1 MLRRRIAELLIGSLV
16 VTTSASLVTAC
27 RAYGVLE
34 TDCCLMAYNPG
45 GRQCG
50 ERSGK
55 GTTWNGRPQFPRSA
69 RGWHGVRISTTKR
82 CHGLGQ
88 QGDKDLRD
96 DGVPIWRRAGLGGG
110 NILITS
116 FSDIEFFQEDAEGP
130 QIVTKRGVETAV
142 LVPIDQWRRLERQ
155 AKPDIKE
162 LLLAPEARTDALTPP
177 RPDHRYRASPEF
189 DQGRTRPRSGH
200 GRASSTGSRTP

>member
-1 MLRRRIAELLIGSLV
+1 MRRAIGQGYDLEWEA
-16 VTTSASLVTAC
+16 TISAF
-27 RAYGVLE
+27 
-34 TDCCLMAYNPG
+34 
-45 GRQCG
+45 
-50 ERSGK
+50 GK
-55 GTTWNGRPQFPRSA
+55 RMA
-69 RGWHGVRISTTKR
+69 RGSNLDHKAMSWTWTARR
-82 CHGLGQ
+82 Q
-88 QGDKDLRD
+88 DLRD